1 MNLVL
6 IFLIVAAISGYI
18 ADKKLDDNPD
28 IGIPATAISLFCT
41 VGAGENNPRPSK
53 QTNHWL
59 RMDRRKRK
67 FLS

>member
-41 VGAGENNPRPSK
+41 VAGPWHSSLLTALDAAPR
-53 QTNHWL
+53 L
-59 RMDRRKRK
+59 A
-67 FLS
+67 

>member
-28 IGIPATAISLFCT
+28 IGIPATAISLICT
-41 VGAGENNPRPSK
+41 VTAIMLILINRNS
-53 QTNHWL
+53 W
-59 RMDRRKRK
+59 
-67 FLS
+67 